1 MKIQD
6 PRRVALLVA
15 LFATAGAGLAAS
27 AEEPAAAVA
36 AAPPSAPAAAST
48 EKPKSVFQDPEWRAR
63 FLGSY
68 GFLSGAE
75 PEISPRELDLLREVI
90 DLMQANPRAAAARLT
105 GEVGPQSSAA
115 LDFILANL
123 QFQNGDLDAAVTS
136 YESALKKFPD
146 FRRAHKNL
154 GLLHVQRGEL
164 PLAVPHLSRAI
175 ELGDRDGRNYGLLGF
190 AYLDQENYIAAEQ
203 AYRSAILQEP
213 ETKDW
218 QLGLARSLLAQ
229 EKYLDAASLFETLL
243 AADPNDTTVWML
255 QANAYVGLDRPLDA
269 AVDLE
274 AVRALGKAQTSSLT
288 LLGDIYMNAGM
299 YELAKS
305 AYQEVIRS
313 DEKGTQFPTA
323 YRAAE
328 LLIRTRSYGEA
339 QQLLASIDRRY
350 TDLPAEDELEVLTLK
365 AKLARGQGRAQEA
378 APLLESIV
386 ERDGTR
392 GDALLELA
400 DYYKEKG
407 DAERALLMVERAEK
421 IEAYEHQALLVRA
434 ELLVAAR
441 DYAQAAEVLRRALEI
456 KPEPRVEQF
465 LARVEDAARG

>member
-1 MKIQD
+1 MTIHS
-6 PRRVALLVA
+6 PRSAAFLLAVLIA
-15 LFATAGAGLAAS
+15 CVGAGATAS
-27 AEEPAAAVA
+27 ADEPAAA
-36 AAPPSAPAAAST
+36 PPADAKPAV
-48 EKPKSVFQDPEWRAR
+48 KPKSVFADPEWRAR

-75 PEISPRELDLLREVI
+75 PEISPRELELLREVI

-123 QFQNGDLDAAVTS
+123 QFQNGDLDAAVAN

-154 GLLHVQRGEL
+154 GLLRVQRGEL
-164 PLAVPHLSRAI
+164 DEAAPHLSKAI
-175 ELGDRDGRNYGLLGF
+175 ELGDRDGRNYGLLGYV
-190 AYLDQENYIAAEQ
+190 YLERESNLAAEQ

-218 QLGLARSLLAQ
+218 QLGLARALLGQ
-229 EKYLDAASLFETLL
+229 ERYLEAASLFETLL
-243 AADPNDTTVWML
+243 AADPGDPTLWML

-269 AVDLE
+269 AVNLE
-274 AVRALGKAQTSSLT
+274 AVRALGEAQTSSLI
-288 LLGDIYMNAGM
+288 LLGDIYMNAGL

-305 AYQEVIRS
+305 AYQEVIRK
-313 DEKGTQFPTA
+313 DEKGTQFATA
-323 YRAAE
+323 YRAAD
-328 LLIRTRSYGEA
+328 LLIRTRSYGDAES
-339 QQLLASIDRRY
+339 LLASIDRRY
-350 TDLPAEDELEVLTLK
+350 TNLPAEEELKVLTLK
-365 AKLARGQGRAQEA
+365 AKLARGRGRDREA
-378 APLLESIV
+378 ARLLESIV

-392 GDALLELA
+392 AEALLELA
-400 DYYKEKG
+400 DYYGAKG
-407 DAERALLMVERAEK
+407 DPERALLMVERAEK
-421 IEAYEHQALLVRA
+421 IEGFEHRALLARA
-434 ELLVAAR
+434 QLLVAAR
-441 DYAQAAEVLRRALEI
+441 DYAEAAEALRRALAI